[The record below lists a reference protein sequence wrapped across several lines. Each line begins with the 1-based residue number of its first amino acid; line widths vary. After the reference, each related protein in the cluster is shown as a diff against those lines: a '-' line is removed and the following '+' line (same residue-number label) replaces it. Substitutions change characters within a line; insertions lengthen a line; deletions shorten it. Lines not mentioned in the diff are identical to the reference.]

1 MVTNGENVNLSLQK
15 NPLLADFLF
24 AQMCYTAGQKPMNFA
39 RNTVIMLLG
48 SIGQKIV
55 SLAYFGFLVRQLS
68 VSEAGDYTA
77 ALAFSTLFVVFIDLG
92 LNNVL
97 IREGAQKTEQLNRLT
112 NQILALKFFTS
123 VIAYTALMITA
134 YSRGFEAHFIILVSI
149 AGLAMLSDAL
159 HLTFYGYLRA
169 RGQMTYEAAAL
180 SLSQFGTLIIG
191 GTALLLGARVRF
203 LLAAFVIT
211 SLLNVVYSY
220 SRAKK
225 HGFILQPTIPSRP
238 QVVTLTKTTWPFGLA
253 IIFGRFYSYS
263 DIALLKILKGSSEV
277 ALYSTP
283 SKISFAFQFIPLS
296 FVAAL
301 YPHLSELFVTNKE
314 QFRQTLSMAI
324 KYLLLIAAPISTGI
338 FLLAQPIIILAFTD
352 KYLGSVPSLQIL
364 IFSLIFSFISF
375 PLGAALN
382 ASGFERRQTL
392 LTGATLLINIASN
405 LIFIP
410 KFGATGAAYGALV
423 GNGLLGT
430 LGFLIIPAQLRPRAQ
445 ILVPVITK
453 LSLSLITMSAAI
465 ITIYQKTNN
474 LLVTIIVG
482 GSVYTGM
489 LLATKLLS
497 LTEIKNLHLSSK
509 L

>member
-1 MVTNGENVNLSLQK
+1 
-15 NPLLADFLF
+15 
-24 AQMCYTAGQKPMNFA
+24 MNFA

-97 IREGAQKTEQLNRLT
+97 IREGAQKTERLNQLT
-112 NQILALKFFTS
+112 NQILALKFFTG

-301 YPHLSELFVTNKE
+301 YPYLSELFVTNKE

-324 KYLLLIAAPISTGI
+324 KYLLLISAPISLGI
-338 FLLAQPIIILAFTD
+338 FILAKPVMILAFTE
-352 KYLGSVPSLQIL
+352 KYLNSVPSLQIL
-364 IFSLIFSFISF
+364 ILSLVFSFISF

-382 ASGFERRQTL
+382 ASGFERRQTI
-392 LTGATLLINIASN
+392 LTGLVLTLN
-405 LIFIP
+405 LIGNVFFIP
-410 KFGATGAAYGALV
+410 KLGAVGAAYMALICSA
-423 GNGLLGT
+423 LLGLT
-430 LGFLIIPAQLRPRAQ
+430 GLLIIPPELRPRAK
-445 ILVPVITK
+445 ILVPVTIK
-453 LSLSLITMSAAI
+453 LFFSLAVMALVILLIQQESSSIWVVYGAKYPQI
-465 ITIYQKTNN
+465 IN
-474 LLVTIIVG
+474 LLLT
-482 GSVYTGM
+482 
-489 LLATKLLS
+489 LLAGGVAYLAMLVLTRLLS
-497 LTEIKNLHLSSK
+497 LTEIKNLHLNSK